1 MSEEDFKTY
10 IDFGASK
17 IRIGIFDKNF
27 SRLIFFSEKK
37 WLSAFNSKHLN
48 LDESKK
54 ILHDLILSA
63 EKKIGNYI
71 KNINLM
77 FDPKDLDSI
86 DFSIKSNL
94 ENKKINIKEI
104 KLLLQ
109 ESRQL
114 ILKYYFDKR
123 IMHTIVEK
131 YITDEKEF
139 YTIPKDEIK
148 SNFLILETKFLCY
161 SKKIF
166 DYIDNY
172 FKENHINIK
181 NFFCSSYAK
190 SLEYNN
196 NFENYE
202 KKVFLDIGYEK
213 SCISIFDKKRLIH
226 FYSIPLGGNHV
237 TKDISKVLKISEK
250 ESEDLKQS
258 FNRTETVFSDVSEEG
273 SASFDLIKDQGQKKI
288 SSDILNKIIY
298 ARLDEILN
306 LSFKNIDFS
315 TVLFDKKNSI
325 LVLTGEGS
333 KILNK
338 NSIYLED
345 RFNFFNEMSFFE
357 ESTESICRAGFNF
370 LNNANLYEVSF
381 MTKEPKKRGFFEKLF
396 HLFR

>member
-10 IDFGASK
+10 IDFGTSK

-37 WLSAFNSKHLN
+37 LLSAFNSKHLN
-48 LDESKK
+48 IDESKK

-77 FDPKDLDSI
+77 FDPSDLDSI
-86 DFSIKSNL
+86 DLSIKMNL

-114 ILKYYFDKR
+114 ILKYYFDKK

-139 YTIPKDEIK
+139 YTIPEDGIK
-148 SNFLILETKFLCY
+148 SNFLILEAKFLCY

-166 DYIDNY
+166 EYINNH
-172 FKENHINIK
+172 FRENHINIK
-181 NFFCSSYAK
+181 NLFCSSYAK
-190 SLEYNN
+190 SLEYNKH
-196 NFENYE
+196 FENYE

-213 SCISIFDKKRLIH
+213 SCISIFDKKRLVH

-237 TKDISKVLKISEK
+237 TKDISKVLQVSEK
-250 ESEDLKQS
+250 ESEDLKQI
-258 FNRTETVFSDVSEEG
+258 FNRSETVFSDISKDESV
-273 SASFDLIKDQGQKKI
+273 SFDLIKNQAQNNI

-315 TVLFDKKNSI
+315 TVLLDKKKSI
-325 LVLTGEGS
+325 LILTGEGS

-357 ESTESICRAGFNF
+357 ENPESICRAGFNF
-370 LNNANLYEVSF
+370 LKNANLHEVSF
-381 MTKEPKKRGFFEKLF
+381 MTKEPKKTGFFEKLF

>member
-77 FDPKDLDSI
+77 FDPQDLDSI

-190 SLEYNN
+190 SLEYNK

-226 FYSIPLGGNHV
+226 FYSTPLGGNHV

-357 ESTESICRAGFNF
+357 ENTESICRAGFNF

>member
-37 WLSAFNSKHLN
+37 WLSTFNSKHLN

-77 FDPKDLDSI
+77 FDPKDLNSI
-86 DFSIKSNL
+86 DFSIKRNL

-196 NFENYE
+196 HFEKYE
-202 KKVFLDIGYEK
+202 KKVFLDTGYEK
-213 SCISIFDKKRLIH
+213 SCISIFDKERLIH
-226 FYSIPLGGNHV
+226 FYSTPLGGNHI
-237 TKDISKVLKISEK
+237 TKDISKVLRISEK
-250 ESEDLKQS
+250 ESENLKQS
-258 FNRTETVFSDVSEEG
+258 FNRTETIFSDASEEG
-273 SASFDLIKDQGQKKI
+273 SVSFDLIKNQGQKKI

>member
-37 WLSAFNSKHLN
+37 WLTSFNLKYLN
-48 LDESKK
+48 TVESKK
-54 ILHDLILSA
+54 ILHELILSA

-77 FDPKDLDSI
+77 FDPQDLHSI
-86 DFSIKSNL
+86 DLSIKRNL

-114 ILKYYFDKR
+114 ILKYSFDKR
-123 IMHTIVEK
+123 IMHTIVVK
-131 YITDEKEF
+131 YITDKKEF
-139 YTIPKDEIK
+139 YTIPEDGVK

-166 DYIDNY
+166 EYIDNY

-181 NFFCSSYAK
+181 FFFCSSYAK
-190 SLEYNN
+190 SIEYNKH
-196 NFENYE
+196 FENYE
-202 KKVFLDIGYEK
+202 KIVFLDIGHEK
-213 SCISIFDKKRLIH
+213 SCINIFDNKRLVH

-258 FNRTETVFSDVSEEG
+258 FNKTETAFSDESKEG
-273 SASFDLIKDQGQKKI
+273 FISLDLIKNQSQKKI
-288 SSDILNKIIY
+288 STDILNKIIY

-333 KILNK
+333 KILYK

-357 ESTESICRAGFNF
+357 ETSESICRAGFNF
-370 LNNANLYEVSF
+370 LKNSNLHEVSI
-381 MTKEPKKRGFFEKLF
+381 MTKEPKKTGLFEKLF

>member
-10 IDFGASK
+10 IDFGTSK

-37 WLSAFNSKHLN
+37 RLSAFNSKHLN
-48 LDESKK
+48 IDESKK
-54 ILHDLILSA
+54 ILHELILSA

-77 FDPKDLDSI
+77 FDPSGLDSI
-86 DFSIKSNL
+86 DLSIKRNL

-109 ESRQL
+109 ETRQL
-114 ILKYYFDKR
+114 ILKYSFDKR
-123 IMHTIVEK
+123 IMHTIVAK
-131 YITDEKEF
+131 YITDKNEF
-139 YTIPKDEIK
+139 YTIPEDGIK
-148 SNFLILETKFLCY
+148 SNFLILEAKFLCY

-166 DYIDNY
+166 EYINNH
-172 FKENHINIK
+172 FRENHINIK
-181 NFFCSSYAK
+181 NLFCSSYAK
-190 SLEYNN
+190 SLEYNKH
-196 NFENYE
+196 FENYE

-250 ESEDLKQS
+250 ESEDLKQI
-258 FNRTETVFSDVSEEG
+258 FNRSETVFSDISKDESV
-273 SASFDLIKDQGQKKI
+273 SFDLIKNQAKKNI

-315 TVLFDKKNSI
+315 TVLFDKKKSI
-325 LVLTGEGS
+325 LILTGEGS

-357 ESTESICRAGFNF
+357 ESPESICRAGFNF
-370 LNNANLYEVSF
+370 LKNANLHEVSF
-381 MTKEPKKRGFFEKLF
+381 MTKEPKKTGFFEKLF

>member
-48 LDESKK
+48 IDESKK
-54 ILHDLILSA
+54 ILHELILSA

-77 FDPKDLDSI
+77 FDPSDLDSI
-86 DFSIKSNL
+86 DLSIKRNL

-114 ILKYYFDKR
+114 IIKYYFDKK
-123 IMHTIVEK
+123 IMHTIVKK

-139 YTIPKDEIK
+139 YTIPEDGIK
-148 SNFLILETKFLCY
+148 SNFLILEAKFLCY
-161 SKKIF
+161 SIF
-166 DYIDNY
+166 FFEYIDNY

-181 NFFCSSYAK
+181 HFFCSSYAK

-196 NFENYE
+196 HFENYE

-213 SCISIFDKKRLIH
+213 SCISIFDKKRLVH

-237 TKDISKVLKISEK
+237 TKDISKVLQVSEK

-258 FNRTETVFSDVSEEG
+258 FNRSKTVFSDISKDESV
-273 SASFDLIKDQGQKKI
+273 SFDSIKSRDKKNI

-306 LSFKNIDFS
+306 LIFKNIDFS
-315 TVLFDKKNSI
+315 TVLFDKKKSI
-325 LVLTGEGS
+325 LILTGEGS

-357 ESTESICRAGFNF
+357 ENPESIWRAGFNF
-370 LNNANLYEVSF
+370 LKNANLYEVSF
-381 MTKEPKKRGFFEKLF
+381 MTKEPKKTGFFEKLF

>member
-27 SRLIFFSEKK
+27 SRLVFFSEKK
-37 WLSAFNSKHLN
+37 WLSTFNSKHLN

-77 FDPKDLDSI
+77 FDPQDLDSI
-86 DFSIKSNL
+86 DLSIKSNL

-109 ESRQL
+109 ESRHL
-114 ILKYYFDKR
+114 ILKYYFDKK

-131 YITDEKEF
+131 YVTDEKEF

-161 SKKIF
+161 SKKTF
-166 DYIDNY
+166 DYINNY

-181 NFFCSSYAK
+181 HFFCSSYAK
-190 SLEYNN
+190 SLEYNKY
-196 NFENYE
+196 FENYE
-202 KKVFLDIGYEK
+202 IFFFLDIGYEK

-226 FYSIPLGGNHV
+226 FYSTPLGGNHI

-258 FNRTETVFSDVSEEG
+258 FNRTETVFSDVSEGG
-273 SASFDLIKDQGQKKI
+273 SVSFDLIKNQVQKKI

-298 ARLDEILN
+298 ARLDEIFN
-306 LSFKNIDFS
+306 LSLKRIDFS
-315 TVLFDKKNSI
+315 TVIFDKKNSI
-325 LVLTGEGS
+325 LVLTGDGS

-345 RFNFFNEMSFFE
+345 RFNFFNEISFFE
-357 ESTESICRAGFNF
+357 ESTESICYAGFNF

>member
-77 FDPKDLDSI
+77 FDPQDLDSI

-161 SKKIF
+161 SKKTF

-172 FKENHINIK
+172 FKENYINIK
-181 NFFCSSYAK
+181 HFFCSSYTK
-190 SLEYNN
+190 SLEYNKH
-196 NFENYE
+196 FENYE

-226 FYSIPLGGNHV
+226 FYSIPLGGNHI

-250 ESEDLKQS
+250 ESENLKQS

-273 SASFDLIKDQGQKKI
+273 SVSFDLIKNQGQKKI

-315 TVLFDKKNSI
+315 TVLSDKKNSI

-357 ESTESICRAGFNF
+357 ENTESICRAGFNF
-370 LNNANLYEVSF
+370 LNNANLHEVSF

>member
-37 WLSAFNSKHLN
+37 WLSNFNSEYLN

-77 FDPKDLDSI
+77 FDPKDLNSI
-86 DFSIKSNL
+86 DFSIKRNL

-190 SLEYNN
+190 SLEYNK

-250 ESEDLKQS
+250 ESEDLKQI
-258 FNRTETVFSDVSEEG
+258 FNRSETVFSDISKDESV
-273 SASFDLIKDQGQKKI
+273 SFDSIKSRDKKNI

-315 TVLFDKKNSI
+315 TVLFDKKKSI
-325 LVLTGEGS
+325 LILTGEGS

-345 RFNFFNEMSFFE
+345 KFNFFNEMSFFE
-357 ESTESICRAGFNF
+357 ESPESICRAGFNF
-370 LNNANLYEVSF
+370 LKNANLHEVSF
-381 MTKEPKKRGFFEKLF
+381 MTKEPKKTGFFEKLF

>member
-27 SRLIFFSEKK
+27 SRVIFFSEKK
-37 WLSAFNSKHLN
+37 WLTAFNSKHLN

-77 FDPKDLDSI
+77 FDPQDLDSI

-123 IMHTIVEK
+123 IMHTILEK

-190 SLEYNN
+190 SLEYNSH
-196 NFENYE
+196 FDNYE

-226 FYSIPLGGNHV
+226 FYSIPLGGNHI

-250 ESEDLKQS
+250 ESENLKQS
-258 FNRTETVFSDVSEEG
+258 FNRTETIFSDASEEG
-273 SASFDLIKDQGQKKI
+273 SVSFDLIKNQGQKKI

-357 ESTESICRAGFNF
+357 ESPESICRAGFNF
-370 LNNANLYEVSF
+370 LKNANLHEVSF
-381 MTKEPKKRGFFEKLF
+381 MTKEPKKTGFFEKLF

>member
-37 WLSAFNSKHLN
+37 WLSNFNSEYLN

-172 FKENHINIK
+172 FKENYINIK
-181 NFFCSSYAK
+181 HFFCSSYTK
-190 SLEYNN
+190 SLEYNKH
-196 NFENYE
+196 FENYE

-226 FYSIPLGGNHV
+226 FYSIPLGGNHI

-258 FNRTETVFSDVSEEG
+258 FNRTETVFSDVSGEG
-273 SASFDLIKDQGQKKI
+273 PASFDLIKNQGQKKI

-370 LNNANLYEVSF
+370 LNNPNLYEVSF

-396 HLFR
+396 HLFK

>member
-1 MSEEDFKTY
+1 
-10 IDFGASK
+10 
-17 IRIGIFDKNF
+17 
-27 SRLIFFSEKK
+27 
-37 WLSAFNSKHLN
+37 
-48 LDESKK
+48 
-54 ILHDLILSA
+54 
-63 EKKIGNYI
+63 
-71 KNINLM
+71 M
-77 FDPKDLDSI
+77 FDPSDLNSI
-86 DFSIKSNL
+86 DLSIKRNL

-114 ILKYYFDKR
+114 ILKYYFDKK

-139 YTIPKDEIK
+139 YTIPEDGIK
-148 SNFLILETKFLCY
+148 SNFLILEAKFLCC

-166 DYIDNY
+166 EYIDNH
-172 FKENHINIK
+172 FRENHINIK
-181 NFFCSSYAK
+181 HFFCSSYAK
-190 SLEYNN
+190 SLEYNKH
-196 NFENYE
+196 FENYE

-213 SCISIFDKKRLIH
+213 SCVSIFDKKRLVH

-250 ESEDLKQS
+250 EAEDLKQS
-258 FNRTETVFSDVSEEG
+258 FNRSETVFSDISKNESV
-273 SASFDLIKDQGQKKI
+273 SFDLIKNQAQKNI

-315 TVLFDKKNSI
+315 TVLFDKKKSI
-325 LVLTGEGS
+325 LILTGEGS

-357 ESTESICRAGFNF
+357 ESPESICRAGFNF
-370 LNNANLYEVSF
+370 LKNANLHEVSF
-381 MTKEPKKRGFFEKLF
+381 MTKEPKKTGFFEKLF

>member
-1 MSEEDFKTY
+1 MNEEDFKTY

-27 SRLIFFSEKK
+27 SRLVFFSEKK
-37 WLSAFNSKHLN
+37 WLSTFNSKHLN

-77 FDPKDLDSI
+77 FDPQDLYSI
-86 DFSIKSNL
+86 DLSIKRNL

-114 ILKYYFDKR
+114 ILKYSSDNR
-123 IMHTIVEK
+123 IMHTIVAK
-131 YITDEKEF
+131 YITDKKEF
-139 YTIPKDEIK
+139 YTIPEDGIK
-148 SNFLILETKFLCY
+148 SNFLILEAKFLCY

-166 DYIDNY
+166 EYIDNY
-172 FKENHINIK
+172 FKENHINI
-181 NFFCSSYAK
+181 NFFFCSSYAK
-190 SLEYNN
+190 SIEYNKH
-196 NFENYE
+196 FENYE

-213 SCISIFDKKRLIH
+213 SCINIFDKKRLVH

-250 ESEDLKQS
+250 ESEDLKQN
-258 FNRTETVFSDVSEEG
+258 FNRTETVFSDESKEG
-273 SASFDLIKDQGQKKI
+273 FISLDLIKNQSQKKV
-288 SSDILNKIIY
+288 STDILNKIIY
-298 ARLDEILN
+298 ARLDEIFN
-306 LSFKNIDFS
+306 LSFKNFDFS
-315 TVLFDKKNSI
+315 TVLFEKKNSI

-345 RFNFFNEMSFFE
+345 RFNFINEMSFFE

-370 LNNANLYEVSF
+370 LKNSNLHEVSI
-381 MTKEPKKRGFFEKLF
+381 MTKEPKKTGLFEKLF

>member
-37 WLSAFNSKHLN
+37 WLTSFNLKYLN
-48 LDESKK
+48 TVESKK
-54 ILHDLILSA
+54 ILHELILSA

-77 FDPKDLDSI
+77 FDPQDLHSI
-86 DFSIKSNL
+86 DLSIKRNL

-114 ILKYYFDKR
+114 ILKYSSDKR
-123 IMHTIVEK
+123 IMHTIVAK
-131 YITDEKEF
+131 YITDKKEF
-139 YTIPKDEIK
+139 YTIPEDGVK

-166 DYIDNY
+166 EYIDNY
-172 FKENHINIK
+172 FKENHINI
-181 NFFCSSYAK
+181 NFFFCSSYAK
-190 SLEYNN
+190 SIEYNKH
-196 NFENYE
+196 FESYE
-202 KKVFLDIGYEK
+202 KIVFLDIGHEK
-213 SCISIFDKKRLIH
+213 SCINIFDNKRLVH

-258 FNRTETVFSDVSEEG
+258 FNKTETVFSDESKEG
-273 SASFDLIKDQGQKKI
+273 FISLDLIKNQSQKKI
-288 SSDILNKIIY
+288 STDILNKIIY

-357 ESTESICRAGFNF
+357 ETSESICRAGFNF
-370 LNNANLYEVSF
+370 LKNSNLHEVSI
-381 MTKEPKKRGFFEKLF
+381 MTKELKKTGFFEKLF